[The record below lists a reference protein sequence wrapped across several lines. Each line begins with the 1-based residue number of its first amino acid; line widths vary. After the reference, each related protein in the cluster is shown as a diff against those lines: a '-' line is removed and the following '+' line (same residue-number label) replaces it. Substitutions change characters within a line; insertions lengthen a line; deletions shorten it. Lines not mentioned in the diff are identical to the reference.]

1 MRKKIN
7 GNNEQI
13 LIANIRSGGVNQE
26 RAMSE
31 LFKSYHA
38 FVGMGQGRYRLS
50 EDQSLQAF
58 SDSLLSFRRQVLQEN
73 FRGESLIKTYL
84 FRIFSNKCVDI
95 IRKRPS
101 KELETLEHA
110 RDVPV
115 NSPDI
120 LRSLIVAEELE
131 KLMHE
136 FEKLGESCKQILLL
150 AEYQGYTSAEIA
162 DKIGFK
168 NAHTVNSK
176 KHKCLQRLR
185 GNLAKLKIAK
195 RNVKGSGNI

>member
-1 MRKKIN
+1 MRNKIN

-13 LIANIRSGGVNQE
+13 LIANIRSGGVDQE
-26 RAMSE
+26 RAMSD
-31 LFKSYHA
+31 LFKSYYT
-38 FVGMGQGRYRLS
+38 FIGMGKGRFNLS
-50 EDQSLQAF
+50 EDQSLQAY
-58 SDSLLSFRRQVLQEN
+58 SDTLLSFRRQVIQGK
-73 FRGESLIKTYL
+73 FRGDSKIKTYL

-95 IRKRPS
+95 IRKLPS
-101 KELETLEHA
+101 KELETLENVHQ
-110 RDVPV
+110 DPV
-115 NSPDI
+115 APQDI
-120 LRSLIVAEELE
+120 LRSLIIAEDFKEL
-131 KLMHE
+131 LRE

-185 GNLAKLKIAK
+185 GNLAKLNLAQG
-195 RNVKGSGNI
+195 NVKGSENI